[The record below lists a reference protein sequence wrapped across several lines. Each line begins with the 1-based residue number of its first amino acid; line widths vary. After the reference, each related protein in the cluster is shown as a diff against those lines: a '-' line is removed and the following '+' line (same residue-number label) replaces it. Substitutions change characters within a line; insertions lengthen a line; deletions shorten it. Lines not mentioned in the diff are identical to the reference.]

1 MHALLVLFFNWVDAT
16 ILECFGKPVS
26 ELFEEFDYEPLASAS
41 IAQVHRARLRGEA
54 GRGSGARVAV
64 KVQHRGIEGIFL
76 KDMERSIKIAR
87 VCAYLNPDFNSLVSV
102 LRYGPDP

>member
-1 MHALLVLFFNWVDAT
+1 M
-16 ILECFGKPVS
+16 ECFGKPVS
-26 ELFEEFDYEPLASAS
+26 ELFEEFDYKPLASAS
-41 IAQVHRARLRGEA
+41 IAQVHRARLRRAAAG
-54 GRGSGARVAV
+54 GRGPRVAV

-102 LRYGPDP
+102 LKYGPNL